1 MFDSQKLNFEKFL
14 LSFRHGIY
22 VFTDDACHICQDYKE
37 SISYINNANLYFVEV
52 VTEQEKDIV
61 NEMLDRSVFPLTA
74 CFKDNKL
81 VYVKAGQLFDTQ
93 LEQIMSDL
101 KEFGD
106 KPLSD
111 EEITKRI
118 EKEKTKCKLA
128 YYMFTNT
135 VKPEVKKAII
145 SKSIEFNEL
154 PIDIDSIAPELD
166 LDKQEHLFEGQL
178 PFAKLV
184 LFKDGVSNM
193 FSNLANRIMIAAA
206 ATKGESMSFDVR
218 MINDILGNS
227 DAGNNTDK

>member
-22 VFTDDACHICQDYKE
+22 VFTDDACHICQDYKK

-184 LFKDGVSNM
+184 IFKDGVSNM

-206 ATKGESMSFDVR
+206 AIKGESMSFDVR

>member
-1 MFDSQKLNFEKFL
+1 MVEFC
-14 LSFRHGIY
+14 IY

-184 LFKDGVSNM
+184 IFKDGVSNM
-193 FSNLANRIMIAAA
+193 FSNLANRLMIAAA
-206 ATKGESMSFDVR
+206 AIKGESMSFDVR

-227 DAGNNTDK
+227 DAGNNIDK

>member
-61 NEMLDRSVFPLTA
+61 NEMLNRSVFPLTA

-81 VYVKAGQLFDTQ
+81 IYVKAGQLFDTQ

-135 VKPEVKKAII
+135 VEPEIKKSVI
-145 SKSIEFNEL
+145 SKSIEYNEL
-154 PIDIDSIAPELD
+154 PIDVDSIAPELD

-184 LFKDGVSNM
+184 LFKDGKSNM
-193 FSNLANRIMIAAA
+193 FSNLATRLMIAAA
-206 ATKGESMSFDVR
+206 AIKGENMSFEVR
-218 MINDILGNS
+218 MIDTVLGNT